1 MAITNPTN
9 YVTVRRLNRFRT
21 KLLEEIP
28 SATVASDALCVAAAA
43 EISFTPS
50 STN

>member
-1 MAITNPTN
+1 
-9 YVTVRRLNRFRT
+9 VRRLNRFRT

-43 EISFTPS
+43 EIVLTVAPS
-50 STN
+50 NNS